1 MVSESMQLSRKR
13 LSFRLKILVMTYVVI
28 TFRILL
34 NAYIFIVEINYIIL
48 GYCSKIYNVIIY
60 IMVLNHI
67 INIYVFEYNFYR
79 IIPSISI
86 TTMIKMISKQLFL
99 IIISGKPALFEGCKR
114 TYICIPSRMTLILF
128 FLLYSTMK
136 SKNTLQ

>member
-1 MVSESMQLSRKR
+1 
-13 LSFRLKILVMTYVVI
+13 MTYVVI

-34 NAYIFIVEINYIIL
+34 NAYIFIVVIMFSIL
-48 GYCSKIYNVIIY
+48 VYCIKIYNVIIY

-86 TTMIKMISKQLFL
+86 TTMIKMIS
-99 IIISGKPALFEGCKR
+99 S
-114 TYICIPSRMTLILF
+114 
-128 FLLYSTMK
+128 
-136 SKNTLQ
+136 

>member
-13 LSFRLKILVMTYVVI
+13 LSFRLLVMTYVVI

-86 TTMIKMISKQLFL
+86 TTMIKMIS
-99 IIISGKPALFEGCKR
+99 S
-114 TYICIPSRMTLILF
+114 
-128 FLLYSTMK
+128 
-136 SKNTLQ
+136 

>member
-1 MVSESMQLSRKR
+1 
-13 LSFRLKILVMTYVVI
+13 MTYVVI

-67 INIYVFEYNFYR
+67 INIYAVSYTHLDVYKRQPIFTVFEKGAA
-79 IIPSISI
+79 PW
-86 TTMIKMISKQLFL
+86 KQ
-99 IIISGKPALFEGCKR
+99 IH
-114 TYICIPSRMTLILF
+114 
-128 FLLYSTMK
+128 
-136 SKNTLQ
+136 

>member
-1 MVSESMQLSRKR
+1 
-13 LSFRLKILVMTYVVI
+13 MTYVVI

-79 IIPSISI
+79 IVLVCSASV
-86 TTMIKMISKQLFL
+86 
-99 IIISGKPALFEGCKR
+99 
-114 TYICIPSRMTLILF
+114 ILT
-128 FLLYSTMK
+128 S
-136 SKNTLQ
+136 QAI

>member
-1 MVSESMQLSRKR
+1 
-13 LSFRLKILVMTYVVI
+13 MTYVVI

-86 TTMIKMISKQLFL
+86 TTMIKRSLLNLLQKECKQLFL

>member
-1 MVSESMQLSRKR
+1 
-13 LSFRLKILVMTYVVI
+13 MTYVVI

-86 TTMIKMISKQLFL
+86 TTMINLLQKECKQLFL

>member
-60 IMVLNHI
+60 IMVSNHI

-86 TTMIKMISKQLFL
+86 TTMIKMIS
-99 IIISGKPALFEGCKR
+99 S
-114 TYICIPSRMTLILF
+114 
-128 FLLYSTMK
+128 
-136 SKNTLQ
+136 

>member
-1 MVSESMQLSRKR
+1 
-13 LSFRLKILVMTYVVI
+13 MTYVVI

-67 INIYVFEYNFYR
+67 RVVGCCESKS
-79 IIPSISI
+79 IPL
-86 TTMIKMISKQLFL
+86 IKI
-99 IIISGKPALFEGCKR
+99 
-114 TYICIPSRMTLILF
+114 
-128 FLLYSTMK
+128 
-136 SKNTLQ
+136 

>member
-1 MVSESMQLSRKR
+1 
-13 LSFRLKILVMTYVVI
+13 MTYVVI

-67 INIYVFEYNFYR
+67 ING
-79 IIPSISI
+79 P
-86 TTMIKMISKQLFL
+86 M
-99 IIISGKPALFEGCKR
+99 
-114 TYICIPSRMTLILF
+114 SRF
-128 FLLYSTMK
+128 ST
-136 SKNTLQ
+136 S